1 MTMTTYETCRTCGE
15 PKPCA
20 CPRNERP
27 DATSWRRLPTGREGP
42 RLGMWDWIEFV
53 LVCAA
58 VWLAVV
64 RPPLPGIDG
73 GGCGA

>member
-1 MTMTTYETCRTCGE
+1 MTMTTYETCRKCGE

-20 CPRNERP
+20 CPRITTVAAWRHGGTVER
-27 DATSWRRLPTGREGP
+27 DGP
-42 RLGMWDWIEFV
+42 RMRVWDWIEFV
-53 LVCAA
+53 LVCAV

-73 GGCGA
+73 GCGPA